1 MSGGSLIK
9 TKAINHRLQIQVTTG
24 ARQVMEMSVKPG
36 GRHVKLGS

>member
-9 TKAINHRLQIQVTTG
+9 TKAINYRLQIQITTG

-36 GRHVKLGS
+36 GGHVKLGS